1 MENNSGENQGGN
13 KKIYWVII
21 GILLLLNGVAVTLL
35 IKEKKTSADVTTEK
49 VNLKTEYD
57 KLQNDFDTQKAD
69 LNMYMGKSTELDS
82 ILTVRNAEIE
92 KVQADLKK
100 AYASGSFNTKKIN
113 EYKSQLAAL
122 QSENEALKKRVD
134 ELTAQN
140 QELSSK
146 NIQVGLELEKE
157 KQTTA
162 QQGETIKSQQEQI
175 ELGSLLQPQGLKIEA
190 IKKKGSGKEVAVPR
204 IKAADELRICFA
216 TGENKILKPGPLK
229 LYVRVINPK
238 GETISVADQG
248 SGTLTTDKGET
259 IQYTKPVDT
268 EWDGTSKNICVYW
281 SQNIKDAGNYQTEVY
296 QGNHLIGTANV
307 LLK

>member
-49 VNLKTEYD
+49 VNLKAEYD

-69 LNMYMGKSTELDS
+69 LNTYMGKSSELDS

-100 AYASGSFNTKKIN
+100 AYASGSFNSKKIN

-157 KQTTA
+157 KQVTA
-162 QQGETIKSQQEQI
+162 QQGETIKTQQQTI

-190 IKKKGSGKEVAVPR
+190 IKKKGNGKEVAVPR

-268 EWDGTSKNICVYW
+268 DWDGTSKNICVYW